1 MSRNTCRRFYFAFGR
16 KGKYMEQEE
25 KRDIVALTG
34 LPVSD
39 ELQDI
44 LERCDRGEYVSI
56 EEINNTPEMITAA
69 TCVSHQTPTILLKDR
84 EQIEEH
90 VFEILSNYGS
100 ISTDEK
106 GKPLVDDHG
115 NTVYNEDVERG
126 NRLDIVIGLP
136 ASGKSSAIVETISK
150 ENHSM
155 LIDNDEA
162 KRLFPEF
169 NKGWG
174 AGVVHEESQM
184 IEKSVYL
191 DALNQGKNIV
201 LPKVGSDA
209 NKLIQDYVLPAKNK
223 GYKVNVHFVD
233 LDRSKALGR
242 MMRRFIHKG
251 RYLAPKLID
260 KYVNERDG
268 NRITQAFEKL
278 SKNGMIDGVSRWD
291 NDVDIGQKPELRQ
304 TRGLT
309 DSYIIDADI
318 KHLPEAKIVNGIM
331 DLFKQSGIDTYVSE
345 HDIEMQLSIR
355 IEERMNMNYFLED
368 NDSIDDVDYMK
379 VLKSAMNDNYYDMQI
394 SLKEIHKAVEMM
406 ESGRDNLP
414 KNIKDAVLNIE
425 LQTAIQGANLNQMNE
440 MYKDARDRR
449 EALRD
454 AEDIG
459 IGTKNNLVEN
469 NITNN
474 NIDGGN
480 NHGKEHEQGRNDEES
495 DTRRTDELR
504 IGGDGGDDRGSN
516 AQSVH
521 RNEREGRGDRQ
532 PSENGSS
539 QTQNGNNEKTS
550 ERSSEESAV
559 EKIDDDTKALAVKIA
574 DRYISVESDGKDW
587 EYMICDEDFGVLYGD
602 KYPDSGARI
611 DEVVNSLVEELKEP
625 DVQRLRPLI
634 YPVVIDQV
642 AGNIKPEDTFEVVDN
657 FKELSNQVDS
667 KENDKVKAAHE
678 AETQEPGVIEKFR
691 ARTDELFHK
700 IDDRSASDIEQDVLS
715 TVKGILADYDIDA
728 TAIDAVLT
736 GSRSRGLKNDNSDID
751 VVVEIHGDGER
762 EDSLFNLLN
771 EEKLSIGGVEVDINP
786 ILPQESGTLAEY
798 LPGVEAYLEEK
809 SKQMSISSQVDV
821 NAQSE
826 QNVVMENEDYKRA
839 HAIAAKLDEW
849 GQDYDTYEYNDTV
862 DDCAAHI
869 EELTACIMDGQ
880 TDSLKKYLQDA
891 IADGEAEDKI
901 IVRAKEILKELDEYK
916 PLAKVEEIEE
926 QNYNMIDNRINNTE
940 PKEDKQPGK
949 IAEKEETRTDDKKQI
964 STGKA
969 FPGARYSNFKIKKN
983 VENAKYLL
991 IADIKMPGEDLIK
1004 NQAIGEFK
1012 DKETVIAFCKQN
1024 NIAYDDITNYLQNM
1038 IEHKKKQVK
1047 EKSDKEPDKGSPKLG
1062 KKGKGAGIDD
1072 E

>member
-1 MSRNTCRRFYFAFGR
+1 MADN
-16 KGKYMEQEE
+16 EQ
-25 KRDIVALTG
+25 IVALTG
-34 LPVSD
+34 LPVS
-39 ELQDI
+39 EEMKNVLK
-44 LERCDRGEYVSI
+44 RCERGEYVSV
-56 EEINNTPEMITAA
+56 EEINATPEMKTAA
-69 TCVSHQTPTILLKDR
+69 SCVSHQTPTIQLKDR
-84 EQIEEH
+84 EQIEAH
-90 VFEILSNYGS
+90 VFDILSNYGS
-100 ISTDEK
+100 VSTDK
-106 GKPLVDDHG
+106 YGRTLVD
-115 NTVYNEDVERG
+115 ERG
-126 NRLDIVIGLP
+126 NTRYNDIVDQGSRLDIVIGLP

-150 ENHSM
+150 EHHSM

-174 AGVVHEESQM
+174 AGVVHAESQM
-184 IEKSVYL
+184 VERDVYL
-191 DALNQGKNIV
+191 DAIIQGKNIV

-209 NKLIQDYVLPAKNK
+209 NKLLMDYILPAKLQ

-233 LDRSKALGR
+233 LDRNKALGR
-242 MMRRFIHKG
+242 MLNRFINKG
-251 RYLAPKLID
+251 RYLAPELID
-260 KYVNERDG
+260 KYANDRDG
-268 NRITQAFEKL
+268 NRIAKAYAEL
-278 SKNGMIDGVSRWD
+278 ADSGMVDGMSKWD
-291 NDVDIGQKPELRQ
+291 NDVGYNELPKLKE
-304 TRGLT
+304 TKGLSDKFIVDAELNDLT
-309 DSYIIDADI
+309 DT
-318 KHLPEAKIVNGIM
+318 KIVEGIRE
-331 DLFKQSGIDTYVSE
+331 LFDKSGIDTYISD

-355 IEERMNMNYFLED
+355 IDERLNMNYFYEEPE
-368 NDSIDDVDYMK
+368 SVDDVDYM
-379 VLKSAMNDNYYDMQI
+379 VILKHAMDDNLTDMQYT
-394 SLKEIHKAVEMM
+394 LEEIHKAERMIEGGR
-406 ESGRDNLP
+406 ESLP
-414 KNIKDAVLNIE
+414 LNVQDSIVNFEYYAARQESDLNIMKDMY
-425 LQTAIQGANLNQMNE
+425 LNA
-440 MYKDARDRR
+440 KKKR
-449 EALRD
+449 EAIKEAVTETVVD
-454 AEDIG
+454 NKENGG
-459 IGTKNNLVEN
+459 ISHE
-469 NITNN
+469 
-474 NIDGGN
+474 GN
-480 NHGKEHEQGRNDEES
+480 ESDRRNDEES
-495 DTRRTDELR
+495 HTRGSGEFRV
-504 IGGDGGDDRGSN
+504 IGDGGNDRGSD
-516 AQSVH
+516 AQGV
-521 RNEREGRGDRQ
+521 NGDKREMGGDK
-532 PSENGSS
+532 G
-539 QTQNGNNEKTS
+539 TS
-550 ERSSEESAV
+550 ERGSQRTEARDNEEVHGRNSDSV
-559 EKIDDDTKALAVKIA
+559 ERKVLYMDENNEPVYDRSIEGVDENTKALAVKIA
-574 DRYISVESDGKDW
+574 DRYISVESNGQDW
-587 EYMICDEDFGVLYGD
+587 EYMICDESFGLLYGG

-611 DEVVNSLVEELKEP
+611 DEVVNSIIDELKTAN
-625 DVQRLRPLI
+625 VQRMQPLI
-634 YPVVIDQV
+634 YPQMVGLVSGHIM
-642 AGNIKPEDTFEVVDN
+642 PEDTYEVVEN
-657 FKELSNQVDS
+657 FKELSNHVDRN
-667 KENDKVKAAHE
+667 ENDKVKNSHE
-678 AETQEPGVIEKFR
+678 TEALAPDIVEQFR
-691 ARTDELFHK
+691 AKTDELFHK
-700 IDDRSASDIEQDVLS
+700 IDDRSASEIEQDVLS
-715 TVKGILADYDIDA
+715 TVKSILADYDIDA

-736 GSRSRGLKNDNSDID
+736 GSRCRGIENADSDID

-869 EELTACIMDGQ
+869 EELTSCIMDGQ

-901 IVRAKEILKELDEYK
+901 IVRAKEILNELDEYK

-940 PKEDKQPGK
+940 PKEEKQPGK
-949 IAEKEETRTDDKKQI
+949 KAEKETEKGETPNDTEEKQV
-964 STGKA
+964 STSKA
-969 FPGARYSNFKIKKN
+969 FPGAKYSNFMIKKN

-1047 EKSDKEPDKGSPKLG
+1047 EKSDKEPDKGSPELG